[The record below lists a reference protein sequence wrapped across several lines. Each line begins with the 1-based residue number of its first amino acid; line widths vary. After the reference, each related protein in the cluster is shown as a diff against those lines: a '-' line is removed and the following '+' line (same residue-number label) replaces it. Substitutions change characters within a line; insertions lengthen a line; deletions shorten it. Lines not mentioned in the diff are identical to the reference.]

1 MGTSHSRLWTITIPL
16 SLTLLAFAHYR
27 WRQRRQ
33 RKIEHYEQVGHVTG
47 LFIYP
52 VKSCAGIS
60 LETADCLTEGLQ
72 FDRHWVVVDR
82 DDNFITSVKKP
93 VLSLV
98 IPHFEDD
105 LLCLNAPGMANTL
118 RVPLHLNTQEFKVLS
133 VVRSSSRSQYA
144 GDEAAAW
151 FSTLL
156 DKPGCKLYQLNEPR
170 DCMQDTKWGDL
181 AQPGDKVGYASF
193 AAYHMT
199 TESSLVAVNKI
210 LSTPIG
216 MDRFRAN
223 VIIGGTEPFAEDN
236 WSQKRLKIAEVKFR
250 TLKDCG
256 RCVQTTIDPETG
268 IKSGLEPLKTL
279 RRTRLPPDRDPRHGN
294 SPFFGIQMAPDCE
307 GSIKLGD
314 PVFISC

>member
-1 MGTSHSRLWTITIPL
+1 M
-16 SLTLLAFAHYR
+16 
-27 WRQRRQ
+27 
-33 RKIEHYEQVGHVTG
+33 
-47 LFIYP
+47 
-52 VKSCAGIS
+52 
-60 LETADCLTEGLQ
+60 
-72 FDRHWVVVDR
+72 
-82 DDNFITSVKKP
+82 
-93 VLSLV
+93 
-98 IPHFEDD
+98 
-105 LLCLNAPGMANTL
+105 
-118 RVPLHLNTQEFKVLS
+118 
-133 VVRSSSRSQYA
+133 
-144 GDEAAAW
+144 
-151 FSTLL
+151 
-156 DKPGCKLYQLNEPR
+156 
-170 DCMQDTKWGDL
+170 
-181 AQPGDKVGYASF
+181 GYASF